1 MPKSQASR
9 AIYVR
14 RWRENNYKDKRF
26 NKPLRE
32 YIELKYGDIYNE
44 YCSFFKSLDEQHPS
58 SKDLTKTQTYRKWK
72 NELLNDESTESE
84 DETDTT
90 HNQIDPAEPDVLT
103 AIEPAEPDTTDNQTE
118 PAEPDTTDNQ
128 IDPAEP
134 DVLTVTIQE
143 TLSPVVNGINI
154 DINEVD
160 NIIEQMINEF
170 EQDDAIPDLLNQ
182 NNDELVHP
190 HYQNGDEG
198 IGLDIETEL
207 EDIIEPFDYNLEVEG
222 FEF

>member
-1 MPKSQASR
+1 MPKSQTSR

-58 SKDLTKTQTYRKWK
+58 AKDLTKTRTYKKWK
-72 NELLNDESTESE
+72 NELLNDESTEPE
-84 DETDTT
+84 DESDTT
-90 HNQIDPAEPDVLT
+90 DNQT
-103 AIEPAEPDTTDNQTE
+103 EPAEPDTTDNQTE

-134 DVLTVTIQE
+134 DVLTATIQE
-143 TLSPVVNGINI
+143 TLSPVVNEINI

-160 NIIEQMINEF
+160 NIIEQMINEL
-170 EQDDAIPDLLNQ
+170 EQDDAIRDLLNQ

-190 HYQNGDEG
+190 HYQYEDEG
-198 IGLDIETEL
+198 IGLNVETEL
-207 EDIIEPFDYNLEVEG
+207 EDILEPFDYNLEVEG

>member
-1 MPKSQASR
+1 MPKSQAAR
-9 AIYVR
+9 AIYIR
-14 RWRENNYKDKRF
+14 RWREKNYKDKRF

-58 SKDLTKTQTYRKWK
+58 SKDLTKTQTYREWK

-103 AIEPAEPDTTDNQTE
+103 AVEPAEPDTTDNQTE
-118 PAEPDTTDNQ
+118 R
-128 IDPAEP
+128 AEP

-143 TLSPVVNGINI
+143 TLSPVVNIDINI

-160 NIIEQMINEF
+160 SIIEQMINEF
-170 EQDDAIPDLLNQ
+170 EQDDAIRDLLNQ

-207 EDIIEPFDYNLEVEG
+207 EDIIQPFDYYLEVEG